1 MYEQRSSLKT
11 QVGRKTPANPDA
23 FLGMKTVWVKN
34 GLAQYQGA
42 ELGEGIADYQIGSL
56 SELLHILS
64 LCPR

>member
-1 MYEQRSSLKT
+1 MALEYCNK
-11 QVGRKTPANPDA
+11 V
-23 FLGMKTVWVKN
+23 GMKTVWVKN

-42 ELGEGIADYQIGSL
+42 ELGEGIADYKIGSL

>member
-1 MYEQRSSLKT
+1 MALEYCNK
-11 QVGRKTPANPDA
+11 V
-23 FLGMKTVWVKN
+23 GMKTVWVKN